1 MTIQDLGAL
10 GEMIGGVAVVAS
22 LIYLA
27 IQIRQNTQQ
36 ISQNVE
42 ITRFSAFERNIE
54 SANRTREL
62 LILHPDL
69 IELYLRGMKDF
80 DALDGGDRFRF
91 DMLMRN
97 VMISFQGAF
106 LRQRWFESD
115 PLRFE
120 GAGKLLD
127 SILGSP
133 GTRAW
138 LDQGEFDWRPEF
150 RAFVDERLTSAR
162 RKAAE
167 AEASDLA
174 GDAVH
179 DPDRGAN

>member
-10 GEMIGGVAVVAS
+10 GDMIGGVAVVAS

-36 ISQNVE
+36 ISRNVE
-42 ITRFSAFERNIE
+42 VTRFSAFERNIE
-54 SANRTREL
+54 SASRMREL

-69 IELYLRGMKDF
+69 VELYLRGMKDF
-80 DALDGGDRFRF
+80 ESLDGGDRFRF

-97 VMISFQGAF
+97 VLISFQGAF
-106 LRQRWFESD
+106 LRQKWFDSD

-138 LDQGEFDWRPEF
+138 LEQGEFDWRPEF
-150 RAFVDERLTSAR
+150 QAFVDERLAR
-162 RKAAE
+162 AKRRAAE
-167 AEASDLA
+167 NKASDQA
-174 GDAVH
+174 GFAAP
-179 DPDRGAN
+179 DPGPEDS

>member
-10 GEMIGGVAVVAS
+10 GDMIGGVAVVAS

-27 IQIRQNTQQ
+27 IQIRQNTHQ

-42 ITRFSAFERNIE
+42 ATRFAAFERNIE
-54 SANRTREL
+54 SANRMREL

-69 IELYLRGMKDF
+69 AELYLRGMKDF
-80 DALDGGDRFRF
+80 DSLDGGDRFRF

-97 VMISFQGAF
+97 VLIAFQGAF
-106 LRQRWFESD
+106 LRQRWFDSD
-115 PLRFE
+115 PLRFA

-127 SILGSP
+127 SILTSP

-138 LDQGEFDWRPEF
+138 LEQGEFDWRPEF
-150 RAFVDERLTSAR
+150 RDFVDERLA
-162 RKAAE
+162 KVKQQAAE
-167 AEASDLA
+167 SEESDRT
-174 GDAVH
+174 GDAAP
-179 DPDRGAN
+179 DPSPTAT